1 MITSARSRPVELPL
15 QPSDTRQELARMLD
29 EADWDGDVEG
39 VVLAVHEAMV
49 NAHRHGGGVT
59 RVTAGVDGGSVVV
72 HVSDRG
78 PGFGLPESADIP
90 DVAAE
95 RGRGLFLIRELASD
109 VHVARDGRDVSLLL
123 RFER

>member
-1 MITSARSRPVELPL
+1 MIASAPSRPVELPL
-15 QPSDTRQELARMLD
+15 QPSDTRQELARMLG
-29 EADWDGDVEG
+29 EANWNGDVEG

-59 RVTAGVDGGSVVV
+59 RVTAGVDDGSLLVN
-72 HVSDRG
+72 VSDRG
-78 PGFGLPESADIP
+78 PGFGLPESADVP

-109 VHVARDGRDVSLLL
+109 VRVAREGGNVSLLL
-123 RFER
+123 RFEG